1 MLKHVQTDLGMSIL
15 LITHDLGVV
24 SEMCDRVIVM
34 YAGRIV
40 EEAQVDALF
49 DNPKHPYTQGLI
61 RSIPQLGEKIDS
73 LFSIRGQ
80 VPPPSQMPKG
90 CKFAPRCHKVMS
102 ICSEK
107 EPPLMTDEKGGRCS
121 CWLYEEDQDD

>member
-107 EPPLMTDEKGGRCS
+107 EPYTKLCDDEH
-121 CWLYEEDQDD
+121 